1 MPFDHFDLAFLPAWI
16 DPWYVAEALAFI
28 QVVFIDIVMAGDNA
42 VAVGLAAS
50 GLEKDKR
57 SRAIFYGVLG
67 AVVVRIGFVLI
78 TVELLKI
85 VGLLFAGGLL
95 LLWVCWKMYRDLR
108 HPEEHHAPGQPKKA
122 AKTLLSAVTQ
132 ILVADISMSLDN
144 VLAVTGAAENHVWV
158 LAFGLL
164 FSIAMMGLA
173 ANLIAGILHR
183 YRWIGYIGVV
193 VVLFVALK
201 MIYEGGLEIWT
212 VGHCEKGV
220 TVCGPYLWQGF
231 VGWCKGLAAF
241 AHVRT

>member
-1 MPFDHFDLAFLPAWI
+1 MNFDSLDLSFLPAWI

-57 SRAIFYGVLG
+57 RRAIFYGVLG

-78 TVELLKI
+78 TVELLKL
-85 VGLLFAGGLL
+85 VGLLLAGGLL
-95 LLWVCWKMYRDLR
+95 LLWVCWRMYRDLR
-108 HPEEHHAPGQPKKA
+108 HPEMHHGPNAKP
-122 AKTLLSAVTQ
+122 AKTLFAAVSQ
-132 ILVADISMSLDN
+132 ILIADISMSLDN

-173 ANLIAGILHR
+173 ANIIAGILHK
-183 YRWIGYIGVV
+183 YLWIGYVGVLV
-193 VVLFVALK
+193 VFFVALK
-201 MIYEGGLEIWT
+201 MIYEGGLEVWT
-212 VGHCEKGV
+212 VGHCERGV
-220 TVCGPYLWQGF
+220 GVCAPYLWDSLIT
-231 VGWCKGLAAF
+231 WLKGLAAL
-241 AHVRT
+241 AHIRI

>member
-1 MPFDHFDLAFLPAWI
+1 
-16 DPWYVAEALAFI
+16 
-28 QVVFIDIVMAGDNA
+28 MAGDNA

-85 VGLLFAGGLL
+85 VGLLFAGGPAAAVGVLEDVPRL
-95 LLWVCWKMYRDLR
+95 APSGRAS
-108 HPEEHHAPGQPKKA
+108 HAGPAEDGGQD
-122 AKTLLSAVTQ
+122 LLSAVTQ
-132 ILVADISMSLDN
+132 ILIADISMSLDN

-173 ANLIAGILHR
+173 ANLIAGILHK

-241 AHVRT
+241 AHVRI